1 MTAKVLLDPPSPK
14 AQQIRKDSAVH
25 ASLSRLHLSKSR
37 IAKRCTPHKTSA
49 TAQCPRPSQ
58 SLVSGSSG
66 AQRLSASTAM
76 NLI

>member
-37 IAKRCTPHKTSA
+37 VAKRRTPRKTSA
-49 TAQCPRPSQ
+49 TAQCPGPLQ

-66 AQRLSASTAM
+66 VQRLSTSTAM